1 MDIKKSLATTDGRV
15 KLLQEIVK
23 EAAALPQDKELNKL
37 MEFCNVLVKAFTSP
51 PQTKKGAFLP
61 LQMQAPSQKEL
72 PKDDL
77 KTATAIAAVTK
88 GTASDKETI
97 TADNLKKDA
106 KDKD

>member
-1 MDIKKSLATTDGRV
+1 MDIKKSLATKEGRI

-61 LQMQAPSQKEL
+61 LQMQAPVQKSEKA
-72 PKDDL
+72 KDDL
-77 KTATAIAAVTK
+77 ATAIAAVTT

-97 TADNLKKDA
+97 TADNLKEANDN
-106 KDKD
+106 DKD

>member
-37 MEFCNVLVKAFTSP
+37 MEFCNVLVKAFTIP

-77 KTATAIAAVTK
+77 KTAIAAVTT

>member
-1 MDIKKSLATTDGRV
+1 MDIKKSLATKEGRI

-23 EAAALPQDKELNKL
+23 EAAAMPQDKELNKL

-61 LQMQAPSQKEL
+61 LQMQAPVQKEL
-72 PKDDL
+72 PKDDI
-77 KTATAIAAVTK
+77 KTAIAAVAK

-97 TADNLKKDA
+97 TADNLKKANDN
-106 KDKD
+106 DKD

>member
-1 MDIKKSLATTDGRV
+1 MDFKKQLATTDGRV

-23 EAAALPQDKELNKL
+23 DAQTLTPDKELNKL
-37 MEFCNVLVKAFTSP
+37 IEFCNALIKAFASP

-77 KTATAIAAVTK
+77 KTAIAAVTK

-106 KDKD
+106 KDND